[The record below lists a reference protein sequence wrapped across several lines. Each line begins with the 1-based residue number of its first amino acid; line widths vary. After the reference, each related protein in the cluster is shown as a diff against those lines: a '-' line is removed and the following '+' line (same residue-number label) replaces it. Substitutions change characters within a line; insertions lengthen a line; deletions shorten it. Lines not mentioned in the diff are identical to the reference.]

1 MATQNP
7 KKNWG
12 LMVLLLV
19 AVVVVAAA
27 ILASCSTK
35 AKSTPSPQ
43 AQIDA
48 AVAATLAN
56 IPTYT
61 PYPLPT
67 EAPTPTPF
75 ALDGTFC
82 EYGFC
87 VGHPADVYLLDDG
100 ARRNPPVP
108 SAATNGVLF
117 GYNQSLFLQ
126 LTWRVSDPNFEA
138 QSAMRLVLEES
149 ETFLGNFDVQL
160 FGDLNVFYQPITT
173 VTSVL
178 PYGAIA
184 TWQCGGRDFMWKVY
198 TPQDGMAPGLLKQAL
213 EKFRCG

>member
-1 MATQNP
+1 MATQNL
-7 KKNWG
+7 KKTRG
-12 LMVLLLV
+12 ILPLLLV
-19 AVVVVAAA
+19 AVFAGLIV
-27 ILASCSTK
+27 ILSSCS
-35 AKSTPSPQ
+35 AKPTPSPQ
-43 AQIDA
+43 AQIEA

-67 EAPTPTPF
+67 EVPTPTPF
-75 ALDGTFC
+75 SLDGVFC
-82 EYGFC
+82 EYSFC
-87 VGHPADVYLLDDG
+87 LGHPADVYLLDDG

-108 SAATNGVLF
+108 SGYTSGVLF
-117 GYNQSLFLQ
+117 GYTQSLFLQ
-126 LTWRVSDPNFEA
+126 FTWRVSDPNFDA

-149 ETFLGNFDVQL
+149 EQFQGNFDVQL
-160 FGDLNVFYQPITT
+160 FGDLNVYYQPITT
-173 VTSVL
+173 VTTVL

-213 EKFRCG
+213 EKFRCS

>member
-1 MATQNP
+1 MLTRNNKVNPGFLAILIISAALLGIVLTSCGTRATPNP
-7 KKNWG
+7 K
-12 LMVLLLV
+12 
-19 AVVVVAAA
+19 
-27 ILASCSTK
+27 
-35 AKSTPSPQ
+35 
-43 AQIDA
+43 AQIEA
-48 AVAATLAN
+48 AVAATLAK

-61 PYPLPT
+61 PYPIPT
-67 EAPTPTPF
+67 EASTPTPF
-75 ALDGTFC
+75 SLDGTFC

-126 LTWRVSDPNFEA
+126 FTWRVSDPNFDA

-149 ETFLGNFDVQL
+149 EQFQGNFDVQL
-160 FGDLNVFYQPITT
+160 FRDLNVYYQPITT